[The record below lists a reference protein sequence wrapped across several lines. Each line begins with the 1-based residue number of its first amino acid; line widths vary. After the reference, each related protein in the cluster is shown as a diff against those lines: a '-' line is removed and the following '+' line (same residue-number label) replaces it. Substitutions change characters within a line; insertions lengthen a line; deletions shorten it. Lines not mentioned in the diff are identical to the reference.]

1 MMKTTLTCLGAALAV
16 MLIGGGIGVLT
27 LPGEWYATLNKPFFT
42 PPNWLF
48 GPVWTTLYAM
58 IGVVGARKW
67 LRGGAVGLWWGQMVL
82 NFLWSPVFFGLQMPL
97 PALGIIA
104 AIWGL
109 IALFIRCEWRSD
121 RVSALLFVPYLA
133 WVSLA
138 TALNAA
144 IVVLN

>member
-1 MMKTTLTCLGAALAV
+1 MKTTLTCLGAALAV

-27 LPGEWYATLNKPFFT
+27 LPGEWYATLNKPVFT

-67 LRGGAVGLWWGQMVL
+67 LRGGAAGLWWGQMVL

-104 AIWGL
+104 AMWGL